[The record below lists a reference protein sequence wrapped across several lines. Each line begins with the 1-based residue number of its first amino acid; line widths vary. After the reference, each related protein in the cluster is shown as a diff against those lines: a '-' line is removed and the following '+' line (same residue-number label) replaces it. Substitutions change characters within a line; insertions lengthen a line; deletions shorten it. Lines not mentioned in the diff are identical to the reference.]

1 MNKFLII
8 ILAGIAVSLIWGL
21 GIYNGFIGQVEDIKT
36 SWAKVE
42 TQYQR
47 RFDLIPN
54 LEAATRGFLGQ
65 ERAIFKDIAE
75 ARTRYAGTAS
85 GSDERVK
92 ATTELEST
100 LSRLLVIIENYPELK
115 SGETVRAL
123 MDELAGTENRVTV
136 ARDRYNETVRPYNTA
151 RKRFPG
157 ALIAN
162 IFGFDE
168 KPLFEAVTEAEEA
181 PKIDLEVNNNEQ

>member
-1 MNKFLII
+1 MDNLH
-8 ILAGIAVSLIWGL
+8 
-21 GIYNGFIGQVEDIKT
+21 
-36 SWAKVE
+36 
-42 TQYQR
+42 
-47 RFDLIPN
+47 FDLIPN